1 MKNESESFVKKVITN
16 ELKDETLVAK
26 YLAVHEFHDDVLDFY
41 ILSNEYSK
49 ALEYAWKHGLYDQ
62 GLKIAEIMDQDQEM
76 KFLLCRAYAK
86 LGGEGDAEKTVE
98 SLERARTK
106 FRNKNFDAQ
115 VLILK
120 AKFCCDISA
129 CKKAICMFDELQN
142 EGGVIEAV
150 NILYSM
156 LENPSATDVLKFSLR
171 ATRLS
176 KVFQTRKISQTES
189 KWLLLYFK
197 LNQMQLLPANSVLV
211 PPCQAHWL
219 QLQLNST
226 YISRENLNQKI
237 QEHFKK
243 CYESWLTKINVKDA
257 SESLSFFRKSSSSE
271 YPYNIGDIELCA
283 TFHNF
288 FDSQMQMHILN
299 ILLAPFTLFNIFQN
313 STWQQHHLQSIQ
325 ANTAIL
331 NMCKAEYKKVLNE
344 QMCQNFNS
352 LDQCMKLWRLSLITT
367 GNTIELRD
375 ELRNTKT
382 VDIKFCIDADSSHIF
397 CSWID
402 FPFSMTEFLSS
413 TNNELLQKIIDSPE
427 TLESISCENLLYIL
441 IVQSI
446 SSIFFISMHEHEK
459 IFFVPQIFSFVI
471 NNFNILVS
479 PEFSVIESC
488 SKESEIYR
496 LECRD
501 ALSLLQNI
509 LILLQNNCASR
520 FLSHQNRK
528 VTICY
533 FILIQTLYANILI
546 AESKP
551 DGFDKNCTL
560 LATELQL
567 STSEVVP
574 PFAKKIHD
582 KMIAVSSI
590 EDICNVFD
598 ELLSEAQNK
607 TMNQIWSDGE
617 KIEYNRISCGDI
629 IEALKYFEPICKI
642 KQDNISS
649 NGDHKLEDTA
659 KQVPVFKILVI
670 RKSDHKRQAM
680 KTFFKKLKEHMIIN
694 DFCKVCDCKINL
706 EPRKGK
712 YRELE
717 QNSTSY
723 DEHVKTFQHKLNKGQ
738 NEKFRERRESL
749 EAKVKPALKSMKKL
763 RHSPYLLPDDDIT
776 LIKFDDQLSSIF
788 YQADKKLFEE
798 LEKIQQ
804 GLPRISE
811 RISKSIQDAQKS
823 ESDSSWLQE
832 PIEANAIVLDLLGKK
847 MK

>member
-129 CKKAICMFDELQN
+129 CKKAICMFEELQN

-211 PPCQAHWL
+211 PPSQAHWL

-257 SESLSFFRKSSSSE
+257 TESLSFFRKSSSSE

-283 TFHNF
+283 TFYNF
-288 FDSQMQMHILN
+288 FDSQIQMHILN
-299 ILLAPFTLFNIFQN
+299 ILLTPFTLFNIFQN
-313 STWQQHHLQSIQ
+313 STWQRHHLQSIQ

-344 QMCQNFNS
+344 QTCQNFNS

-367 GNTIELRD
+367 GSTIELRD

-382 VDIKFCIDADSSHIF
+382 VDIKFCIEVDSSHIF

-413 TNNELLQKIIDSPE
+413 TNNELLQKLIFSPE
-427 TLESISCENLLYIL
+427 TFASISCENLLYIL

-459 IFFVPQIFSFVI
+459 TFFVPQIFSFVI

-496 LECRD
+496 LECQD
-501 ALSLLQNI
+501 ALSLLKNI
-509 LILLQNNCASR
+509 LILLQNNCTSR
-520 FLSHQNRK
+520 FLCHENHK

-533 FILIQTLYANILI
+533 FILILTLYTNILI

-551 DGFDKNCTL
+551 DGFYYKNCTL
-560 LATELQL
+560 LATELQP

-574 PFAKKIHD
+574 SFAKKIYD
-582 KMIAVSSI
+582 KMIAVSSFK
-590 EDICNVFD
+590 DIFNVFD
-598 ELLSEAQNK
+598 ELLSKAQNK
-607 TMNQIWSDGE
+607 TMNQIWSDGK
-617 KIEYNRISCGDI
+617 KIKYNRISCGDI
-629 IEALKYFEPICKI
+629 FEALKYFEPICKI
-642 KQDNISS
+642 KQGNISS
-649 NGDHKLEDTA
+649 NGDLEDTA
-659 KQVPVFKILVI
+659 KHLVFKILVI

-680 KTFFKKLKEHMIIN
+680 KTFIKKLKEHTIIN
-694 DFCKVCDCKINL
+694 NFCKVCDCKINL
-706 EPRKGK
+706 EPRKEI

-723 DEHVKTFQHKLNKGQ
+723 DEHVKTFQHKLNRGQ
-738 NEKFRERRESL
+738 NEEFRERRESL
-749 EAKVKPALKSMKKL
+749 EAKVKLALKSIKKL
-763 RHSPYLLPDDDIT
+763 RHSPYLQPDDDIT
-776 LIKFDDQLSSIF
+776 LIKSDDQLSSKLE
-788 YQADKKLFEE
+788 YKKLFEE

-804 GLPRISE
+804 SLPKISE
-811 RISKSIQDAQKS
+811 NIQNAQKS
-823 ESDSSWLQE
+823 ESDSSRLQE
-832 PIEANAIVLDLLGKK
+832 PIEANAVVLDLLGKK